1 MYAPSGWL
9 FFTKA
14 RMLLAQRLDLARG
27 QLSGDPVT
35 VADAV
40 AHGGISF
47 ASAFSVSEAGP
58 IAYRTSS
65 SGRRQLL
72 WFDRFGKALENMGAP
87 DANLSGPRLS
97 PDGRRVAIWRVAEDN
112 QDIWMLDGPRFSRF
126 TFDPRFDRWP
136 IWSPD
141 GGSIV
146 FDSDRRKGS
155 FDLYMKASNNAA
167 NEQILLESA
176 DSKFATDWSHD
187 GRFILYFSIDPQ
199 TSRDLWVLPM
209 EGDRK
214 PFVFLKTTFNESYGT
229 FSPDGR
235 WVAYMSDESGRYEI
249 YARPFPKTSEPFTG
263 GAGGEQHR
271 AGAAL
276 DKSKNSFSPA
286 APGSVVPR
294 VSGEWQVSTTG
305 GAYPRWRSDGKEL
318 YYIAPDGKLMAVPIT
333 VKGETLDPGTP
344 VPLFQTRILGG
355 GADITNG
362 PQYDVSREGRFLVNT
377 VLDEAAPITLIQNW
391 SPPAK

>member
-1 MYAPSGWL
+1 
-9 FFTKA
+9 
-14 RMLLAQRLDLARG
+14 
-27 QLSGDPVT
+27 
-35 VADAV
+35 
-40 AHGGISF
+40 
-47 ASAFSVSEAGP
+47 
-58 IAYRTSS
+58 
-65 SGRRQLL
+65 
-72 WFDRFGKALENMGAP
+72 
-87 DANLSGPRLS
+87 
-97 PDGRRVAIWRVAEDN
+97 
-112 QDIWMLDGPRFSRF
+112 
-126 TFDPRFDRWP
+126 
-136 IWSPD
+136 
-141 GGSIV
+141 
-146 FDSDRRKGS
+146 
-155 FDLYMKASNNAA
+155 MKASNNAA